1 MFGGIGPKD
10 IDGTWLWNGLQWDHP
25 SPVTEPRL
33 RYFAASVFDP
43 VFGSVVMFGGAS
55 PDSNETWTWDGTN
68 WVRLITGLSP
78 YPRQSAGMAF
88 DERRT
93 ETVMFGGL
101 SNRRLL
107 SDTWVLTPR

>member
-1 MFGGIGPKD
+1 
-10 IDGTWLWNGLQWDHP
+10 
-25 SPVTEPRL
+25 
-33 RYFAASVFDP
+33 
-43 VFGSVVMFGGAS
+43 MFGGAS

-88 DERRT
+88 DERRS

-107 SDTWVLTPR
+107 SDTWVLMPR